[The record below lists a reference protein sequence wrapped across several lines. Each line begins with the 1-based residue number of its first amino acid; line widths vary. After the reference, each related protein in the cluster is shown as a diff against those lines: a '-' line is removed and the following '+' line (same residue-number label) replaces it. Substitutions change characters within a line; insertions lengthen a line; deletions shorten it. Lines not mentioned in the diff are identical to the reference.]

1 MAREIQSNELPQG
14 ETLHLFADPLYCY
27 HTDHVEDLV
36 TLDMIENTRKH
47 LFKSQQ
53 FSNVGGYQSS
63 HLVGQDDKHGDWSK
77 LYAHV
82 EEHMRKYLEQN
93 GCRYPDV
100 KMKGSGLW
108 INVNGR
114 GHYNKPHNHVGT
126 SFSGIFYVQVPKHS
140 GGLYFMRGSQ
150 QNGHIEM
157 MCSQPEYGPL
167 FEIMPSAGDLFLFPS
182 ELVHGVYPNYSKS
195 DRISVSFNINIVG
208 WAY

>member
-1 MAREIQSNELPQG
+1 MCIRDS
-14 ETLHLFADPLYCY
+14 
-27 HTDHVEDLV
+27 
-36 TLDMIENTRKH
+36 
-47 LFKSQQ
+47 
-53 FSNVGGYQSS
+53 
-63 HLVGQDDKHGDWSK
+63 
-77 LYAHV
+77 
-82 EEHMRKYLEQN
+82 
-93 GCRYPDV
+93 
-100 KMKGSGLW
+100 
-108 INVNGR
+108 
-114 GHYNKPHNHVGT
+114 
-126 SFSGIFYVQVPKHS
+126 SGIFYVQVPKHS